1 MEVQKVSANG
11 KCIFRLEDLCQGDS
25 GLVGKKCA
33 NLGELTRAGF
43 QVPPGFAL
51 SVAAYDQ
58 FLKETGA
65 LDEIRRHFSTFDAD
79 PNNPKD
85 MPRFSESSRIV
96 RQIVESAA
104 MPASLGN
111 AIGDLYVELC
121 RKTGIENVFVSTR
134 SAGPVSHPG
143 QYESYLFVRG
153 RDEVLLNV
161 KKVWASTFNTRSL
174 VARARKDLP
183 LEYDPIGVAV
193 LRMVDARAAGVMFT
207 AEPTT
212 GEPWKVIIE
221 GNWGVGESVV
231 SGSVTPDHWVVDKR
245 SGAIIERKI
254 SQKTIQH
261 ALDTATGKA
270 CSLEVKSDQ
279 QCEACLANEEIV
291 SLAKLGERVE
301 GHFSRP
307 QDIEWAIDKER
318 PANIFVLQTR
328 DEKFHIE
335 LHLAGF

>member
-1 MEVQKVSANG
+1 MSANG
-11 KCIFRLEDLCQGDS
+11 TCIFRLEDLGQGDS
-25 GLVGKKCA
+25 SLFGKKCA

-58 FLKETGA
+58 FMKETGA
-65 LDEIRRHFSTFDAD
+65 LDEIRRHFSAFDAD

-85 MPRFSESSRIV
+85 MPKFSEFSRIV
-96 RQIVESAA
+96 REIVESAA
-104 MPASLGN
+104 MPASLAN
-111 AIGDLYVELC
+111 AICDLYAEIC

-134 SAGPVSHPG
+134 SAGPQSHPG

-161 KKVWASTFNTRSL
+161 QKVWSSTFNTRSL
-174 VARARKDLP
+174 VARARKGLP
-183 LEYDPIGVAV
+183 LDYDPIGVAV
-193 LRMVDARAAGVMFT
+193 LRMVDAKAAGVMFT
-207 AEPTT
+207 AEPTM
-212 GEPWKVIIE
+212 GVGWKVVIE

-231 SGSVTPDHWVVDKR
+231 SGGVTPDHWVVDKR
-245 SGAIIERKI
+245 SGDIIECKI
-254 SQKTIQH
+254 PQKTIQYT
-261 ALDTATGKA
+261 LDAATGKA
-270 CSLEVKSDQ
+270 ASLEVGSDQ
-279 QCEACLANEEIV
+279 QCEACMTNEEIV
-291 SLAKLGERVE
+291 ALAKVGERIE
-301 GHFSRP
+301 RHFNRP